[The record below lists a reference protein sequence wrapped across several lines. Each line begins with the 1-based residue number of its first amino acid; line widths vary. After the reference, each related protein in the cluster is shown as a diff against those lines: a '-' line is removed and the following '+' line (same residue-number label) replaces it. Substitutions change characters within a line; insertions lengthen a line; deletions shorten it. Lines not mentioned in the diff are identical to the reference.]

1 MINLIQNAREIIY
14 REVKVLFQLKKTERL
29 WHIPALASLCTGL
42 PLLIAYYFSRLD
54 LGVLS
59 CMGGLVILY
68 LPSTRLEHRMKTLLF
83 ASIGF
88 VLSFAIGLGFCFN
101 PVLSAI
107 AIGLYAV
114 AVNMTTNYLRL
125 PPPGNFFFIMLAS
138 MAACMPFDLHKLP
151 IKVAL
156 LGLGTLLACV
166 FALLY
171 SLYIMRKLP
180 AKTPKITEPKRH
192 ITNLTESLVIGL
204 FIGLSIY
211 LGKYFR
217 FDNPYWIPISCLAI
231 MQGMNARH
239 VGQRSFH
246 RILGTIIGMGLS
258 WFLLHLRLNPLG
270 ICLCIL
276 VLQFVIELLIVRQYA
291 LTVIFITPMTMFLA
305 EIARGVSVDPDKLIL
320 TRLFD
325 IIIGSLIG
333 LVGGLLLHNRK
344 LHNKAEL
351 HIMKVNHSL
360 FNKRINY

>member
-1 MINLIQNAREIIY
+1 MIKLPQYAREIIY
-14 REVKVLFQLKKTERL
+14 REVKALFQLKKTERL
-29 WHIPALASLCTGL
+29 WHVPALASLCTGL

-83 ASIGF
+83 ASMGF
-88 VLSFAIGLGFCFN
+88 VISFAIGLGFCFN
-101 PVLSAI
+101 PYMSALT
-107 AIGLYAV
+107 IGLYAV
-114 AVNMTTNYLRL
+114 FVNMITNYLRL

-156 LGLGTLLACV
+156 LALGALLACV

-171 SLYIMRKLP
+171 SLYIIRKLP
-180 AKTPKITEPKRH
+180 AKTPKIIERKRH
-192 ITNLTESLVIGL
+192 VTNLTESLVIGL

-211 LGKYFR
+211 IGRYFR

-258 WFLLHLRLNPLG
+258 WFLFHLKLNPLS
-270 ICLCIL
+270 ICICIL
-276 VLQFVIELLIVRQYA
+276 VLQFIIELLIVRQYA

-305 EIARGVSVDPDKLIL
+305 EIARGANIAPDKLIL
-320 TRLFD
+320 TRLLD
-325 IIIGSLIG
+325 ILIGSLIG
-333 LVGGLLLHNRK
+333 LVGGVLLHNRK
-344 LHNKAEL
+344 IHNKAEL
-351 HIMKVNHSL
+351 HIMKLCNSFTH
-360 FNKRINY
+360 K

>member
-1 MINLIQNAREIIY
+1 MINLIHKSREIIH
-14 REVKVLFQLKKTERL
+14 REIKALFQLKKTERL
-29 WHIPALASLCTGL
+29 WHVPALASLCTGL

-83 ASIGF
+83 ASFAF
-88 VLSFAIGLGFCFN
+88 VISFAIGLGFCFN
-101 PVLSAI
+101 PIVSALVI
-107 AIGLYAV
+107 GIYAI

-138 MAACMPFDLHKLP
+138 MAACMPYDLHKLP
-151 IKVAL
+151 VKVAL
-156 LGLGTLLACV
+156 LALGTLLACV
-166 FALLY
+166 LALLY
-171 SLYIMRKLP
+171 SLYIMRKIP
-180 AKTPKITEPKRH
+180 AKTPKISEPKRTV
-192 ITNLTESLVIGL
+192 TNFTESTVIGL

-211 LGKYFR
+211 VGRYFR

-246 RILGTIIGMGLS
+246 RILGTVIGMGLS
-258 WFLLHLRLNPLG
+258 WFLLHLRLNALS
-270 ICLCIL
+270 ICLCIF
-276 VLQFVIELLIVRQYA
+276 VLQFIIELLIVRQYA

-305 EIARGVSVDPDKLIL
+305 EIARGVSIDPDKLIL

-325 IIIGSLIG
+325 IVIGSIIG
-333 LVGGLLLHNRK
+333 LVGGLILHNHK
-344 LHNKAEL
+344 LHTKAAL
-351 HIMKVNHSL
+351 HIKKVILSRH
-360 FNKRINY
+360 